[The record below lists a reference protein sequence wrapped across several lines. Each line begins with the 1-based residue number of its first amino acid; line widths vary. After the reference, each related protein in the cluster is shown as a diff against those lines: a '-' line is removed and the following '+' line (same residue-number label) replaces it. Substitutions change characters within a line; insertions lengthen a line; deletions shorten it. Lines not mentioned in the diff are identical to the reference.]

1 MISIPSALRQRMK
14 GNGMQIDVEIL
25 VNHSLFDKGDDEKHT
40 EKASSET
47 GAGENEISVSR

>member
-25 VNHSLFDKGDDEKHT
+25 VNHSLFDKEDDEKHT